1 MKPIGK
7 YIASEPI
14 AEEIKTSGGLVL
26 SAQDVGDFRY
36 RKGTVVAPGTE
47 VTQIKAGDVIFYDRG
62 AGHTMMIAEKV
73 ITIIREPDVVVVV

>member
-7 YIASEPI
+7 YIAIKPI
-14 AEEIKTSGGLVL
+14 EEKVKTSSGLVL

-62 AGHTMMIAEKV
+62 AGHTMMIDEKV
-73 ITIIREPDVVVVV
+73 ITIIREADVVVVV

>member
-7 YIASEPI
+7 YIAIEPI
-14 AEEIKTSGGLVL
+14 AEEIKTSSGLVL
-26 SAQDVGDFRY
+26 SPQDVGDFRY

-62 AGHTMMIAEKV
+62 AGHSMMIDEKV

>member
-7 YIASEPI
+7 YIAIEPI
-14 AEEIKTSGGLVL
+14 SEEVKTSGGLVL

-36 RKGTVVAPGTE
+36 RKGTVICPGTE
-47 VTQIKAGDVIFYDRG
+47 VTQIKSGDVIFYDRG
-62 AGHTMMIAEKV
+62 AGHTMMINEMV

>member
-7 YIASEPI
+7 YIAIDPV

-26 SAQDVGDFRY
+26 SAQDVEDFRY
-36 RKGTVVAPGTE
+36 RKGTVIAPGTE

-73 ITIIREPDVVVVV
+73 VTIIREPDVVVVV

>member
-7 YIASEPI
+7 YIAIEPI
-14 AEEIKTSGGLVL
+14 AEEIKTSSGLVL

-62 AGHTMMIAEKV
+62 AGHSMMIDEKV

>member
-7 YIASEPI
+7 YIAIEPI
-14 AEEIKTSGGLVL
+14 AEEIKPSGGLVL
-26 SAQDVGDFRY
+26 SAQDVVDFRY
-36 RKGTVVAPGTE
+36 RTGTVIAPGTE

-62 AGHTMMIAEKV
+62 AGHSMMIAEKV

>member
-7 YIASEPI
+7 YIAIEPI
-14 AEEIKTSGGLVL
+14 SEEIKTSGGLVL
-26 SAQDVGDFRY
+26 SPRDIGDFRY
-36 RKGTVVAPGTE
+36 RKGTVIAPGTE

-62 AGHTMMIAEKV
+62 AGHSMMIDEKV